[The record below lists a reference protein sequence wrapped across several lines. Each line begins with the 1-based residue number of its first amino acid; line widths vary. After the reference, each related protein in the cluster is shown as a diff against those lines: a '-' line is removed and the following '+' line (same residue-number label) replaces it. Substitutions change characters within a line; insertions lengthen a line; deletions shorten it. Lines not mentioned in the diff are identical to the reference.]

1 MAGGGAAAQPPP
13 NPHQHPPKPPPR
25 WPAAEAAAQPP
36 PNPHQ
41 HPPKPPPRWPAAEA
55 AAQRG
60 GAAGGGGAAADV
72 TEIPG
77 ITPMPV
83 GTGPTLADPSSGIDW
98 DSVWGDFNS
107 EDTLS
112 PANLVR
118 TGLEA
123 SRLIP
128 GWGLIGGMAAD
139 IISAAQDFSTL
150 PDDAPEELQAIL
162 LFRSGVQII
171 NNALGHIAYVDQLIQ
186 DALAGSV
193 VGAEFVPVTAAINE
207 AVMAAK
213 VTVGSV
219 QFLCDI
225 VLEAAALYQRE
236 NSPPGSDSWKA
247 YDSMASNFA
256 ANLVGDVVGLT
267 LDVISLSTAG
277 VANDG
282 PIRTGANATKAAFP
296 VAKTVG
302 QMILQFVQGLF
313 NVYGG
318 SGVSAVG
325 GGDERADL
333 ADPTGMNRLATFAVI
348 HAELTRTRHAYDV
361 GDTVLEMLQEGI
373 DSQIEAFRELAM
385 EFTDGQ
391 DPFVMMRDAA
401 VQGLDNMR
409 QKVASARTRWAPWR
423 RPVRRRRTPYARRPT
438 TPPLRSPRS
447 RYLTSRC
454 PRSTSG
460 RACSLTSVRRSPTP
474 RPPLRTSSSSR
485 PSPRSRALSTRARTW
500 PSRQSTRCAAMP
512 TRPASSSRS
521 SPTSPTS
528 R

>member
-1 MAGGGAAAQPPP
+1 MAGGGGGAAATKSAPAPAEAATKMAGGGGAAQPPP

-25 WPAAEAAAQPP
+25 WPAAEWRRSRHQIRTSTREAATNA
-36 PNPHQ
+36 
-41 HPPKPPPRWPAAEA
+41 PPRTRRSRH
-55 AAQRG
+55 QDGRRRRRRRRRRSG
-60 GAAGGGGAAADV
+60 AGGGGAAADV

-83 GTGPTLADPSSGIDW
+83 GTGTTLADPSSGIDW

-107 EDTLS
+107 EDTLR

-118 TGLEA
+118 TGLKA

-128 GWGLIGGMAAD
+128 GWAS
-139 IISAAQDFSTL
+139 SAAWRPTSSAPPRTSRHS
-150 PDDAPEELQAIL
+150 PTTPEELQAIL

-236 NSPPGSDSWKA
+236 NSPPGSESWKA

-302 QMILQFVQGLF
+302 QMILQFVRRLF

-325 GGDERADL
+325 GVDELAEL
-333 ADPTGMNRLATFAVI
+333 ADPTGMNHLAAFAVI
-348 HAELTRTRHAYDV
+348 R
-361 GDTVLEMLQEGI
+361 
-373 DSQIEAFRELAM
+373 
-385 EFTDGQ
+385 
-391 DPFVMMRDAA
+391 
-401 VQGLDNMR
+401 
-409 QKVASARTRWAPWR
+409 AS
-423 RPVRRRRTPYARRPT
+423 
-438 TPPLRSPRS
+438 
-447 RYLTSRC
+447 
-454 PRSTSG
+454 
-460 RACSLTSVRRSPTP
+460 
-474 RPPLRTSSSSR
+474 
-485 PSPRSRALSTRARTW
+485 
-500 PSRQSTRCAAMP
+500 
-512 TRPASSSRS
+512 
-521 SPTSPTS
+521 
-528 R
+528 